1 MTVRNSL
8 RRRLRSPN
16 RRTATGESKWF
27 WDHYEL
33 AAREIVTFCDNAG
46 LNLRGL
52 TIADIGC
59 GDGIMALGLSQLVSP
74 RKLVGFD
81 VNPVDLGH
89 LLFQCRAEGVLS
101 EIPAQ
106 LEFRQSSPSKTP
118 AEDGEFDFV
127 YSWSAFEHIGEPLDV
142 LREIHR
148 VLRPTGHFFLQLWPF
163 YHSPKGSHLWDWFDD
178 DFHHLREDEQ
188 EIVNTVLASDR
199 HEPGFSQYM
208 AHEFQQLNR
217 ITLEQLQRV
226 VLEAG
231 FDVARLELLSAPVTL
246 TPDLGRYRWTDLGI
260 GGIKLLAR
268 PTGTPNPE

>member
-1 MTVRNSL
+1 
-8 RRRLRSPN
+8 
-16 RRTATGESKWF
+16 
-27 WDHYEL
+27 
-33 AAREIVTFCDNAG
+33 
-46 LNLRGL
+46 L